1 MMMSHKPISSTLETS
16 SGPVT
21 IRPSRAEDA
30 VAYRELRLQSLRD
43 HPEAFATDYD
53 ETLARPIEEWQE
65 RMRRAGPDRISYV
78 AEARGLLI
86 GMTAL
91 RREDQ
96 TKLRHSATLVSVY
109 VRPDWRGQGVADA
122 LIEACVDWAR
132 ILGVRIVKL
141 GVAATNVAAIR
152 RYIRLGFSVYGVEPE
167 MIFANGRYY
176 DELLMARRLEEQA

>member
-1 MMMSHKPISSTLETS
+1 MSDKAISSTIETS

-21 IRPSRAEDA
+21 IRPSRAKDA
-30 VAYRELRLQSLRD
+30 AAYRELRLQSLRD
-43 HPEAFATDYD
+43 HSEAFAADYD

-65 RMRRAGPDRISYV
+65 RMRRAGPNGISYV
-78 AEARGLLI
+78 AEAQNELI

-96 TKLRHSATLVSVY
+96 PKTRHSAWLVSVY
-109 VRPDWRGQGVADA
+109 VRPDWRGHGVADA

-132 ILGVRIVKL
+132 MLGVRIVKL

-152 RYIRLGFSVYGVEPE
+152 CYTRLGFSVYGVEPE
-167 MIFANGRYY
+167 MILANGRYY
-176 DELLMARRLEEQA
+176 DELLMARRLEKQA